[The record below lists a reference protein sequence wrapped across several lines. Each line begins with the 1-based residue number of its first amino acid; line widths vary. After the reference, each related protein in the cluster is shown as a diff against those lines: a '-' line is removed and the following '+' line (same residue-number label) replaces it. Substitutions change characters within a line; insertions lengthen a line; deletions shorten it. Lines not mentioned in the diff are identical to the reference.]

1 MYDLSQKTAAVVS
14 LAPANRTEDANG
26 TGVDLQFFESALVVA
41 QVGAEGDTLSGS
53 VKIDLKLEHS
63 DDNSA
68 FTAVAQTDVTDA
80 TIATG
85 GIFATIDA
93 NAEAPAIHQLS
104 YVGGKR
110 YIRVVDDRTG
120 THTNGTPTSAIVV
133 KGNPRH
139 VYS

>member
-1 MYDLSQKTAAVVS
+1 MYDLSNKTAAVVS
-14 LAPANRTEDANG
+14 LAPANRTADTDG
-26 TGVDLQFFESALVVA
+26 TGVDLQFWESALVVA
-41 QVGAEGDTLSGS
+41 QVGTEGDTLSGS

-63 DDNSA
+63 DDNST
-68 FTAVAQTDVTDA
+68 FTAVAQADVTDA
-80 TIATG
+80 TIASG

-93 NAEAPAIHQLS
+93 NAEAPAIFQLS
-104 YVGGKR
+104 YIGSKR

>member
-1 MYDLSQKTAAVVS
+1 MYDLSNKTAAVVS
-14 LAPANRTEDANG
+14 LAPANRTADANG
-26 TGVDLQFFESALVVA
+26 TGVDLQGWESALVLA
-41 QVGAEGDTLSGS
+41 NAGAEGDTLSES
-53 VKIDLKLEHS
+53 VYIQFKLEHS

-68 FTAVAQTDVTDA
+68 WAAVAQGDVVDG
-80 TIATG
+80 TIASG
-85 GIFATIDA
+85 GVFATLDA
-93 NAEAPAIHQLS
+93 VAEAPAIHQLS

-120 THTNGTPTSAIVV
+120 THTNGTPTSAVVV